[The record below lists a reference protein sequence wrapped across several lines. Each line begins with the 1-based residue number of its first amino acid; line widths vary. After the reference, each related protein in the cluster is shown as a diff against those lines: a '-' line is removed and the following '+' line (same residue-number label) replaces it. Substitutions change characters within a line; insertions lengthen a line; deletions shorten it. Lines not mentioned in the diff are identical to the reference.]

1 MERIESI
8 IALIKAN
15 TAVANAAPATVD
27 KYAKYPSSITLE
39 MISSMILADSG
50 LKPAFEGLPK
60 ADLLDQMFITLFGYT
75 ADELNALKAT
85 EAGAAGYEYWINQ
98 LNNNP
103 DMINV
108 NTLAIAL
115 LNGAAPADEA
125 KAKDLV
131 AADLVVYE
139 AYIDNGSGTEGETQY
154 LTVGQDKLDG
164 TAGNDKFVAYVAQ
177 NQNGQ
182 EANTLGSG
190 DVITGGNGVDTLDA
204 QIISAYNL
212 GGTVKDVTPITKSVE
227 NIILHAET
235 NSNSTGAQDV
245 TVNAKYMEGVKTIA
259 SNYSDASLTLKN
271 VTTKGVS
278 GGTASQTIAMEYTGN
293 KDTNWD
299 ESDMTVYYDQ
309 DYLVRSANAENG
321 VDIVLM
327 DLYENKKNGHP
338 VASFDKITINL
349 DGKGSVEVVIT
360 DEIQALSGK
369 AAYDAIVTAMNAA
382 FVAKGWNVEASTLAA
397 EDAIFSTNVESYTK
411 GQSAGNYYPIR
422 LVNSGEEKFGQ
433 ITFVSDA
440 SVGHGNRLETYTPI
454 AESKFDTPVKI
465 NVDLE
470 KVGLAADGGALVI
483 GSMNKDGNNVFGN
496 NQGVTTTDT
505 VAGFD
510 EFNVTVKGDKSKNS
524 SLSALHS
531 TDNTLRKVTVDSAA
545 NSVANLTIGNSN
557 TGATFVPGTDDSADF
572 AKAFKDVQIFDASEF
587 KGDLELNAGFTT
599 EIVNKYLANTTDTT
613 LYGLNSA
620 ADELASFSYKGGA
633 GNDTL
638 NLALDLNS
646 IVTNN
651 FKHAT
656 DTNGL
661 NVFKMKIEGGAGIDK
676 IIVAAD
682 AAAAAGF
689 GVSSATNITIDGGA
703 GNDKIDI
710 STNGA
715 SWSYNVAFSGPHFGH
730 DTIEGFNIGAVTLTD
745 EAQTLN
751 LDGFV
756 AHKDEVIVV
765 TVGNVTTQ
773 FTVTAASMTDVQ
785 IATQVASML
794 LDPGTPAATATQKF
808 TTAANGGTD
817 TVTLTKTDANVNSVT
832 VEIRSQVE
840 AGGTYD
846 KDTTPI
852 HTATSDTTQQGGLL
866 QGALGTTGPDTAPV
880 GSDTLDFSAYNA
892 KSLFVGSVNAT
903 TGAATVT
910 TTGVNA
916 DNLAAGA
923 GATTLVAGDK
933 FIWIEASAHNP
944 TEVFNVYLATAT
956 ASTAGGIDFLSE
968 ASGTAANAT
977 KGTAI
982 GSFDLDGITGLTGV
996 DVSQLLF

>member
-8 IALIKAN
+8 IALLKAN
-15 TAVANAAPATVD
+15 TGVANAAPETVD
-27 KYAKYPSSITLE
+27 TYAKLSSSITLE
-39 MISSMILADSG
+39 TISSMIMADSA

-60 ADLLDQMFITLFGYT
+60 ADVLDQMFISLFGYT
-75 ADELNALKAT
+75 QAELDALKAT
-85 EAGAAGYEYWINQ
+85 EAGAAGYEYWINE

-103 DMINV
+103 NMINV

-271 VTTKGVS
+271 VTTKGIS
-278 GGTASQTIAMEYTGN
+278 GGTAAQTIAMEYTGN
-293 KDTNWD
+293 KDTHWE

-382 FVAKGWNVEASTLAA
+382 FEAKGWNVEATTLAA

-411 GQSAGNYYPIR
+411 GSSAGNYYPIR

-496 NQGVTTTDT
+496 KQGTTTDT

-510 EFNVTVKGDKSKNS
+510 EFNVHVAGDKSKNS
-524 SLSALHS
+524 SLSKLLS
-531 TDNTLRKVTVDSAA
+531 TDNTLRKVTIDSVGTGNAD
-545 NSVANLTIGNSN
+545 LTIGNSN
-557 TGATFVPGTDDSADF
+557 TGITFNSSANN
-572 AKAFKDVQIFDASEF
+572 AQAFKDVQIMDASAF
-587 KGDLELNAGFTT
+587 KGDLELNAGFTN
-599 EIVNKYLANTTDTT
+599 EIVEKYLENDTKTT
-613 LYGLNSA
+613 LYGLDNP
-620 ADELASFSYKGGA
+620 ADELALFDYKGGSGNDTLKLALDLGNIVNFTGASTLENVFKMNVNGGA
-633 GNDTL
+633 GNDT
-638 NLALDLNS
+638 
-646 IVTNN
+646 
-651 FKHAT
+651 
-656 DTNGL
+656 
-661 NVFKMKIEGGAGIDK
+661 
-676 IIVAAD
+676 IIVDAD
-682 AAAAAGF
+682 AAAVAAAAGL
-689 GVSSATNITIDGGA
+689 ATGASNITINGGA
-703 GNDKIDI
+703 GDDDI
-710 STNGA
+710 SIGGA
-715 SWSYNVAFSGPHFGH
+715 NNANWTFNVAFSGAHFGH
-730 DTIEGFNIGAVTLTD
+730 DVITGFDAGAVALTD

-751 LDGFV
+751 LFGFT
-756 AHKDEVIVV
+756 AHTGEVIKV

-773 FTVTAASMTDVQ
+773 FTLTANLDDAGIAGQVALMLAGATPGYA
-785 IATQVASML
+785 ATQ
-794 LDPGTPAATATQKF
+794 QF
-808 TTAANGGTD
+808 TTATAGANAGVD
-817 TVTLTKTDANVNSVT
+817 DHILTLAKTDANVNSVT
-832 VEIRSQVE
+832 VEILSQVE
-840 AGGTYD
+840 ANNTYD

-852 HTATSDTTQQGGLL
+852 HTATSSTTNQGGILSGVN
-866 QGALGTTGPDTAPV
+866 GA
-880 GSDTLDFSAYNA
+880 DTLDFSAYNT

-903 TGAATVT
+903 TGVATVT

-933 FIWIEASAHNP
+933 FIWIEASAHNS
-944 TEVFNVYLATAT
+944 EVFNVYEATAT
-956 ASTAGGIDFLSE
+956 AATTGAIDFL
-968 ASGTAANAT
+968 GANAT
-977 KGTAI
+977 ATKGNAI
-982 GSFDLDGITGLTGV
+982 GFFDLDGIVGLTGV
-996 DVSQLLF
+996 DASQLLF

>member
-8 IALIKAN
+8 IALLKAN
-15 TAVANAAPATVD
+15 TGVANAAPETVD
-27 KYAKYPSSITLE
+27 TYAKLSSSITLE
-39 MISSMILADSG
+39 TISSMIMADSA

-85 EAGAAGYEYWINQ
+85 EAGAAGYEYWINE

-103 DMINV
+103 NMINV

-557 TGATFVPGTDDSADF
+557 TGATFVPGTDDSTDF

-587 KGDLELNAGFTT
+587 KGDLELNAGFTA

-620 ADELASFSYKGGA
+620 ATELASFSYKGGA
-633 GNDTL
+633 GNDKL
-638 NLALDLNS
+638 NLALDLNK
-646 IVTNN
+646 IANANFTDNN
-651 FKHAT
+651 YVDAT
-656 DTNGL
+656 PNYAGTGTNGD
-661 NVFKMKIEGGAGIDK
+661 NVFKMKIEGGAGNDT
-676 IIVAAD
+676 IIVDAD
-682 AAAAAGF
+682 ATGTF
-689 GVSSATNITIDGGA
+689 TGITSTNITIDGGL
-703 GNDKIDI
+703 GNDTIDI
-710 STNGA
+710 SSSTG
-715 SWSYNVAFSGPHFGH
+715 WSYNVAFSGNHFGH
-730 DTIEGFNIGAVTLTD
+730 DTITGFDAGVVTLTNETQSID
-745 EAQTLN
+745 LA
-751 LDGFV
+751 GFT

-765 TVGNVTTQ
+765 TVGNVQTTYKA
-773 FTVTAASMTDVQ
+773 TADMNTAN
-785 IATQVASML
+785 ILTQVVTML
-794 LDPGTPAATATQKF
+794 EAPGGVIIPTATQKF
-808 TTAANGGTD
+808 DNGTGATVNGTK
-817 TVTLTKTDANVNSVT
+817 LELLATDKNVNSVT

-852 HTATSDTTQQGGLL
+852 HTADSVTHSQGGLL
-866 QGALGTTGPDTAPV
+866 NGATGA
-880 GSDTLDFSAYNA
+880 DTLDFSAYNT

-903 TGAATVT
+903 TGVATVT

-933 FIWIEASAHNP
+933 FIWIEASAHNS
-944 TEVFNVYLATAT
+944 EVFNVYEATAT
-956 ASTAGGIDFLSE
+956 AATTGAIDFL
-968 ASGTAANAT
+968 GTDANAT
-977 KGTAI
+977 KGNAI
-982 GSFDLDGITGLTGV
+982 GSFDLDGIVGLTGV
-996 DVSQLLF
+996 DASQLLF